1 MSAAGISVLILYGV
15 IATVIAI
22 QQWRERWVEPD
33 NEETHIFWRERRNE
47 ARYVKRYGCVR
58 DDCGNALTALE
69 YLRQYGRCEKHFAID
84 ELAARVDRA

>member
-33 NEETHIFWRERRNE
+33 NEETHKQQPTQEQT
-47 ARYVKRYGCVR
+47 KS
-58 DDCGNALTALE
+58 
-69 YLRQYGRCEKHFAID
+69 
-84 ELAARVDRA
+84 